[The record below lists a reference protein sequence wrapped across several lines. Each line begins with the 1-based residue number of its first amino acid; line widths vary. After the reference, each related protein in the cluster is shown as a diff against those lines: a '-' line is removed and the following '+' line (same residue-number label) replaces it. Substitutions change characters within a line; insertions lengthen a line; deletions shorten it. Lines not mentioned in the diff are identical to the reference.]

1 MTAAAV
7 NEEVIVLN
15 FPRVQEVTGS
25 VAVTGITFSGS
36 IDAVPAP
43 APSHLTTNFAASLTS
58 QVAMGNNP
66 NRRAANFFNVP
77 TSKGICYLAIGPTAS
92 TGAYMVALRP
102 GSFYSFDVVPSEPIS
117 FVFDNVPGN
126 VMVTE
131 QS

>member
-15 FPRVQEVTGS
+15 FPQVQEVTGS

-43 APSHLTTNFAASLTS
+43 AQSHVTTNFAASLSS
-58 QVAMGNNP
+58 QVAMGSNP
-66 NRRAANFFNVP
+66 SRRAANFFNTP
-77 TSKGICYLAIGPTAS
+77 TSKGICYLAIGTQAS
-92 TGAYMVALRP
+92 TGSYMVALRP

-117 FVFDNVPGN
+117 FVFDRLPGN

-131 QS
+131 QT

>member
-1 MTAAAV
+1 MAAQAI
-7 NEEVIVLN
+7 NEEVVVLN
-15 FPRVQEVTGS
+15 FPQVQQVTGS
-25 VAVTGITFSGS
+25 VEVTGLTFSGS
-36 IDAVPAP
+36 IDATPTP
-43 APSHLTTNFAASLTS
+43 APSHVTTNFAASLSS
-58 QVAMGNNP
+58 QVAMGSNP

-77 TSKGICYLAIGPTAS
+77 TSKGICYLAIGTQAS